1 MVLASDGGGSGASPE
16 ARAKVVQQMGTLFKG
31 NDFSIVGEMRS
42 SLVELTSPMI
52 EGLCALVPNFSVGVN
67 VGVATTDVEV
77 REICIYD
84 TIYDTNYDTIYDTI
98 YDTCWWYS
106 LFHLEY

>member
-1 MVLASDGGGSGASPE
+1 MVLASDGGASGASPE
-16 ARAKVVQQMGTLFKG
+16 GRAKVVQQMGTLFKG

-42 SLVELTSPMI
+42 SLVELASPMI

-84 TIYDTNYDTIYDTI
+84 TIYDTNYDTIYDT
-98 YDTCWWYS
+98 CWWYS

>member
-1 MVLASDGGGSGASPE
+1 MVLASDGGASGASPE
-16 ARAKVVQQMGTLFKG
+16 GRAKVVQQMGTLFKG

-84 TIYDTNYDTIYDTI
+84 TVH
-98 YDTCWWYS
+98 DTCWWYS